1 MSKKCFI
8 YIILFV
14 SLSAFARHDW
24 GVGYAGRKTGTG
36 NTVKRIESSQLKPNN
51 SQKTNIRNHKTIEDS
66 QYVEQYKRTL
76 LTKEEL
82 EFAEKNKIPV
92 TNTEQIRE
100 ELSNYKK
107 EQLLKDSI
115 QRIETPIE
123 ERSVAWK
130 FIADGRDYPSYNL
143 KHREC
148 VVAYFI
154 PKEEKIVTDKNI
166 TFLFRHGPEP
176 LMQIFKIEGRNNIS
190 KFSESITAIAKKME
204 QWIAVAQKNNITD
217 FEKEYEGIT
226 IPNLQHNIRNVKLN
240 ARFKVSK
247 ENNKVTYVTE
257 LYYKNITSETK
268 LSFDL
273 IGFKNFASTTQIDKA
288 LVFLN
293 KKISEV
299 ELHNKKQ
306 NHIDSLFE

>member
-1 MSKKCFI
+1 
-8 YIILFV
+8 
-14 SLSAFARHDW
+14 
-24 GVGYAGRKTGTG
+24 
-36 NTVKRIESSQLKPNN
+36 
-51 SQKTNIRNHKTIEDS
+51 
-66 QYVEQYKRTL
+66 
-76 LTKEEL
+76 
-82 EFAEKNKIPV
+82 
-92 TNTEQIRE
+92 
-100 ELSNYKK
+100 
-107 EQLLKDSI
+107 
-115 QRIETPIE
+115 
-123 ERSVAWK
+123 VAWK

-166 TFLFRHGPEP
+166 TFLFKHGQEP
-176 LMQIFKIEGRNNIS
+176 WMQIFKIEGRNNIS
-190 KFSESITAIAKKME
+190 KFSESITAIATKME

-226 IPNLQHNIRNVKLN
+226 IPNLQHNTRIVKLN

-247 ENNKVTYVTE
+247 ENNKVIYVTE
-257 LYYKNITSETK
+257 FYYKSITSEQEI
-268 LSFDL
+268 SFDL
-273 IGFKNFASTTQIDKA
+273 IGLKNFASTTQIDKA